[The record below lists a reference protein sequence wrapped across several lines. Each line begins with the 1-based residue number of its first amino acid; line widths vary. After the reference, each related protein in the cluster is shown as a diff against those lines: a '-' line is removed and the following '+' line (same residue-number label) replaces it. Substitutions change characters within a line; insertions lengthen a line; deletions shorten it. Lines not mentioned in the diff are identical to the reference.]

1 MPPKNMISVTRNS
14 HIPSDAEFFCWV
26 MSAKWCR
33 SAGLCS
39 VVAALVCNRDLR
51 FLDVFVVVGFE
62 VHHRCLVEIECG
74 RRRRSHPLEPSSTPW
89 IVRSRLPVSHR
100 PHEIDE
106 RQNISHA
113 ENR

>member
-51 FLDVFVVVGFE
+51 FLDVLVVVSFE
-62 VHHRCLVEIECG
+62 IHHRCFVEIEGG
-74 RRRRSHPLEPSSTPW
+74 RRRRRHPLQAGCTPG
-89 IVRSRLPVSHR
+89 IIRSRLAVSHR
-100 PHEIDE
+100 P
-106 RQNISHA
+106 
-113 ENR
+113 